1 MKITRVPINV
11 VAFTEN
17 TIVKGVYMLS
27 ENSRLTDILNSGDK
41 DFLPLKD
48 ATITSSK
55 TNETIGVP
63 FVSLNRKSIE
73 VIYEENTDT
82 AGKE

>member
-48 ATITSSK
+48 ATITYSK
-55 TNETIGVP
+55 TSETIGVP

-73 VIYEENTDT
+73 VIYEENTNM